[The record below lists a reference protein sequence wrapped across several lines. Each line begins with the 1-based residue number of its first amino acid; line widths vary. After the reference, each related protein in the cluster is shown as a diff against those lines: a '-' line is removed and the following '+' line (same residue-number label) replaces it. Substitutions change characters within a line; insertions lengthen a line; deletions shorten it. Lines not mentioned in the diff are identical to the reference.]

1 VSTGR
6 SIHARAEHNTVADKR
21 IEDGPRLRV
30 RTRSNQRT
38 PGRRPL
44 PMSGVGPLRATLSAL
59 AIGSAMPRDGSIRL
73 SDVETPFL
81 DAVCAPCGRRGRYA
95 VARLTVLGDT
105 TINRRN
111 GQ

>member
-1 VSTGR
+1 MGR
-6 SIHARAEHNTVADKR
+6 DCASEHVPIALAEGRPEAPRAQASPDER
-21 IEDGPRLRV
+21 RRRR
-30 RTRSNQRT
+30 RTTS
-38 PGRRPL
+38 
-44 PMSGVGPLRATLSAL
+44 SAL

-81 DAVCAPCGRRGRYA
+81 DVVCAPCGRRGRYA